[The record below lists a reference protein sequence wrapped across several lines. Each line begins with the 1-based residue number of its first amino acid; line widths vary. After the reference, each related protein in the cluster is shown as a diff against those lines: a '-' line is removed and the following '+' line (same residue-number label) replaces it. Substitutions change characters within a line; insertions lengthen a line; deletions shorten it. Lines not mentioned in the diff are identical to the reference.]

1 MNTDS
6 IQLRMH
12 QNRIKKIKNKL
23 QQPKQTEH
31 KKKYARYYCDV
42 CCKNYINST
51 SFKIHLKTF
60 HGQLNLNNASSE
72 DESTLKSK
80 RYFFELKSTKNGI
93 GKTDN
98 IFTEFEDKMPVE
110 LKNDQHRCNVCNTIF
125 SNLIDYMNHE
135 KSHYQTLTINNSS
148 ISQKSMTLDDNMA
161 LDNADVD
168 GTIAD
173 ITNNDDK
180 SLEFFDDSTISNT
193 SNNDVKS
200 LDDLDYNTSTSD
212 TSNNDTT
219 SDIYNYK
226 IINNSGEDVFTSKSD
241 FEEHQPY
248 YINDNLRTCSNQRN
262 LIFSRPNELNI
273 NTENNSLFNNK
284 INIPQKNSWRPDEN
298 HIKALHEICVVQQ
311 PFECEICE
319 ETCDQYDHYQF
330 NQWWSSDEILKCN
343 VCNQKFSEEEELK
356 LHEYEH
362 VKTHFC

>member
-6 IQLRMH
+6 IQLKMH
-12 QNRIKKIKNKL
+12 QNRIKKNKNKL
-23 QQPKQTEH
+23 QQQKQIED
-31 KKKYARYYCDV
+31 KKKYVRHYCDV

-51 SFKIHLKTF
+51 SFKTHMKTF

-72 DESTLKSK
+72 DELILKSK
-80 RYFFELKSTKNGI
+80 KNGI

-98 IFTEFEDKMPVE
+98 IFTEFEDQMPVE
-110 LKNDQHRCNVCNTIF
+110 LRNDQHRCNVCNQIF
-125 SNLIDYMNHE
+125 SNSIDYMNHE
-135 KSHYQTLTINNSS
+135 KSHYQTLTINNSR
-148 ISQKSMTLDDNMA
+148 ISQKSMTLDDDMA

-173 ITNNDDK
+173 TTNNDDK
-180 SLEFFDDSTISNT
+180 SLEIFDDSTISNT
-193 SNNDVKS
+193 SNNDLKS

-219 SDIYNYK
+219 SDTCNYK
-226 IINNSGEDVFTSKSD
+226 IINNSFKGVFKSKSD
-241 FEEHQPY
+241 FEEHHPY
-248 YINDNLRTCSNQRN
+248 FNIGNLKTCSNQTN
-262 LIFSRPNELNI
+262 LMFCTPNELNI
-273 NTENNSLFNNK
+273 NTENNSLFNNE
-284 INIPQKNSWRPDEN
+284 INPPQKNSWKPDEN

-330 NQWWSSDEILKCN
+330 NQWWSSDEILKCQ
-343 VCNQKFSEEEELK
+343 VCNQKFTEEEQLK